1 MDLRQQ
7 TTAVVYICWDCGED
21 FEVTERDGLTD
32 SLEVTCPDCG
42 SDLVAVDFAAVRHG
56 ATERR
61 RGGTA
66 VRGSDGEPRTGEA
79 RRRLRR

>member
-7 TTAVVYICWDCGED
+7 TTAVVYICWDCGVD

-42 SDLVAVDFAAVRHG
+42 SDLVAVDFAAIRHG

-61 RGGTA
+61 RDATA
-66 VRGSDGEPRTGEA
+66 VRGSDGEPRTGEK

>member
-42 SDLVAVDFAAVRHG
+42 SESSDRGHIDPEHVRAIVDAVAAV
-56 ATERR
+56 ATPLP
-61 RGGTA
+61 T
-66 VRGSDGEPRTGEA
+66 
-79 RRRLRR
+79 RLEWRCR